1 MRFTF
6 LRKLSN
12 QHSVEAKVAAT
23 ELVILYREL
32 VPNQNKL
39 LIYTFELISHIRP
52 A

>member
-12 QHSVEAKVAAT
+12 QHSLEAKVDAT

-32 VPNQNKL
+32 APYQNKL
-39 LIYTFELISHIRP
+39 HIYRMQ
-52 A
+52 